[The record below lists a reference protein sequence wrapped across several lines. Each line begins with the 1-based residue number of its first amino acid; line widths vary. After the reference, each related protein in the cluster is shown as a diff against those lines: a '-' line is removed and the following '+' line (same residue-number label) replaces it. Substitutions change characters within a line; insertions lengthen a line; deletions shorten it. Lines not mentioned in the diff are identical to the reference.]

1 VAGLDRPGMLKQYWD
16 MALAKNFDEF
26 ETVLKRI
33 QVPMFNIVYADR
45 QGHIMYLYNG
55 IVPKHDQ
62 GNAAYWNK
70 LVPGDTSKTLWNQIL
85 PYEAL
90 PKVID
95 PATHF
100 IQNANDTPWG
110 STYPRAIDPGSYAD
124 YIAPVTPMSLRAQQ
138 SIHLLLSKPKIDF
151 DDFQSLKLT
160 TRSLLA
166 DRMLPDLLPLAEK
179 SDSPEAKAAAKI
191 LRDWDHKYES
201 DSRGALLFENWAS
214 KFMGP
219 GFSSMTNFR
228 VPWSLDNPIETPRGL
243 KDPDAAVQM
252 LAQAYLDTKDKYGA
266 ADRPFGEVSRFHLGN
281 ISVPGNGGFGN
292 IGIFRTITWSPL
304 KDEERTPLHGE
315 TWVSMIEF
323 STPLKAQ
330 GLMSYGNATQPAS
343 KHRSDQLDYLSR
355 KQLRTLWR
363 SRLEVEQHLE
373 EKTAF

>member
-1 VAGLDRPGMLKQYWD
+1 
-16 MALAKNFDEF
+16 
-26 ETVLKRI
+26 
-33 QVPMFNIVYADR
+33 
-45 QGHIMYLYNG
+45 
-55 IVPKHDQ
+55 
-62 GNAAYWNK
+62 
-70 LVPGDTSKTLWNQIL
+70 
-85 PYEAL
+85 
-90 PKVID
+90 
-95 PATHF
+95 
-100 IQNANDTPWG
+100 
-110 STYPRAIDPGSYAD
+110 
-124 YIAPVTPMSLRAQQ
+124 
-138 SIHLLLSKPKIDF
+138 
-151 DDFQSLKLT
+151 
-160 TRSLLA
+160 
-166 DRMLPDLLPLAEK
+166 
-179 SDSPEAKAAAKI
+179 
-191 LRDWDHKYES
+191 
-201 DSRGALLFENWAS
+201 
-214 KFMGP
+214 MGP
-219 GFSSMTNFR
+219 GFSSLTNFR

-330 GLMSYGNATQPAS
+330 GLMSYGNATQPGS